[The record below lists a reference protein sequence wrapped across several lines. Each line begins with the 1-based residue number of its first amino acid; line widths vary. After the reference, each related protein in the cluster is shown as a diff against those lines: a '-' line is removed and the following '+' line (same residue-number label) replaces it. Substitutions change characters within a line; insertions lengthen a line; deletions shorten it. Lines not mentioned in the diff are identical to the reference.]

1 MTRGARRLPRDD
13 SGARGL
19 DAPASFPERHWYR
32 LSALSIALAPLG
44 VAFGLA
50 VRLRRAAY
58 RAGILSAQRLPVPVV
73 IVGNLV
79 AGGTGKTPLVL
90 WVVEALQ
97 RCGGHPGILSRGYR
111 GAGGPARAVPADG
124 DPARC
129 GDEPVLLAERSRVP
143 VWIGRDRVAAA
154 RGLLAAHPRC
164 DVLVC
169 DDGLQHYALARDFEI
184 AVEDERG
191 HGNGLLLP
199 AGPLRE
205 PAGRTVDAVVV
216 NGGAAA
222 GAFEMR
228 LVPDGFRRV
237 GGRGEEVA
245 LAALRGRRLHAVA
258 GIGNPARFF
267 ATLRGLGLQFVPHAF
282 PDHHPWRASE
292 LDFAGCDSVL
302 MTEKDAVK
310 CRAFGRDDLVALRV
324 QARVDPRLAELLAA
338 RIHGPQAA

>member
-1 MTRGARRLPRDD
+1 
-13 SGARGL
+13 L
-19 DAPASFPERHWYR
+19 DAPTSFPERHWYR
-32 LSALSIALAPLG
+32 LGAFSIALAPLG
-44 VAFGLA
+44 LAFGAA

-58 RAGILSAQRLPVPVV
+58 LAGVLRAHRLPVPVV
-73 IVGNLV
+73 VVGNLV
-79 AGGTGKTPLVL
+79 VGGTGKTPLVL
-90 WVVEALQ
+90 WVVDAL
-97 RCGGHPGILSRGYR
+97 RGRGLRPGIVSRGYR
-111 GAGGPARAVPADG
+111 GANTSAQRVPADG
-124 DPARC
+124 DPARF
-129 GDEPVLLAERSRVP
+129 GDEPVLLAERSGAP
-143 VWIGRDRVAAA
+143 VWVGRDRVAAA

-169 DDGLQHYALARDFEI
+169 DDGLQHYALARDVEI

-205 PAGRTVDAVVV
+205 PASRAVDAVVV
-216 NGGAAA
+216 NGGTAA

-228 LVPDGFRRV
+228 LVPDGLRRV
-237 GGRGEEVA
+237 GGRGEEIP
-245 LAALRGRRLHAVA
+245 LAVLRGKRLHAVA

-267 ATLRGLGLQFVPHAF
+267 ATLRGLGLEFVPHAF
-282 PDHHPWRASE
+282 PDHHAWRADE
-292 LDFAGCDSVL
+292 LDFADCDIVL

-324 QARVDPRLAELLAA
+324 QARVDPRLADLLAA

>member
-1 MTRGARRLPRDD
+1 M
-13 SGARGL
+13 

-32 LSALSIALAPLG
+32 LSAVSIALAPLG
-44 VAFGLA
+44 LAFGVA

-58 RAGILSAQRLPVPVV
+58 GAGLLRAHRLPVPVV
-73 IVGNLV
+73 VVGNLV
-79 AGGTGKTPLVL
+79 VGGTGKTPLVL
-90 WVVEALQ
+90 WVVDVLQ
-97 RCGGHPGILSRGYR
+97 RSGLHPGVVSRGYR
-111 GAGGPARAVPADG
+111 GANATAQGVPANG
-124 DPARC
+124 DPARF
-129 GDEPVLLAERSRVP
+129 GDEPLLLAERSRVP

-169 DDGLQHYALARDFEI
+169 DDGLQHYALARDVEI

-205 PAGRTVDAVVV
+205 PAGRAVDAVVV

-228 LVPDGFRRV
+228 LAPDGFRRV
-237 GGRGEEVA
+237 GGGGEDVP
-245 LAALRGRRLHAVA
+245 LAALRGKRLHAVA

-267 ATLRGLGLQFVPHAF
+267 ATLRGVGLEFVPHAF
-282 PDHHPWRASE
+282 PDHHAWRAAE
-292 LDFAGCDSVL
+292 LDFADCDIVL

-324 QARVDPRLAELLAA
+324 QARVDPRLADLLAA

>member
-1 MTRGARRLPRDD
+1 
-13 SGARGL
+13 L
-19 DAPASFPERHWYR
+19 DAPASFPARHWYR
-32 LSALSIALAPLG
+32 LSAVSIALAPFSL
-44 VAFGLA
+44 AFGAA

-58 RAGILSAQRLPVPVV
+58 RIGLLRTERLPVPVV
-73 IVGNLV
+73 VVGNLV
-79 AGGTGKTPLVL
+79 VGGTGKTPLVL
-90 WVVEALQ
+90 WVVDAL
-97 RCGGHPGILSRGYR
+97 RSGGLRPGIVSRGYR
-111 GAGGPARAVPADG
+111 GANASAQGVPADG
-124 DPARC
+124 DPAHF
-129 GDEPVLLAERSRVP
+129 GDEPVLLAERSGAP
-143 VWIGRDRVAAA
+143 VWTGRDRVAAA
-154 RGLLAAHPRC
+154 RGLLAAHPHC

-205 PAGRTVDAVVV
+205 PASRAVDAVVV
-216 NGGAAA
+216 NGSTAT

-228 LVPDGFRRV
+228 LVPDGLRRV
-237 GGRGEEVA
+237 GGRGEDIP
-245 LAALRGRRLHAVA
+245 LAELRGKRLHAVA

-267 ATLRGLGLQFVPHAF
+267 ATLRVLGLEFVPHAF
-282 PDHHPWRASE
+282 PDHHAWRADE
-292 LDFAGCDSVL
+292 LDFADCDIVL

>member
-1 MTRGARRLPRDD
+1 M
-13 SGARGL
+13 

-32 LSALSIALAPLG
+32 LSAVSLALAPLAL
-44 VAFGLA
+44 AFGVA

-58 RAGILSAQRLPVPVV
+58 RAGLLRAHRLAVPVV
-73 IVGNLV
+73 VVGNLV
-79 AGGTGKTPLVL
+79 VGGTGKTPLAL
-90 WVVEALQ
+90 WVVDALQ
-97 RCGGHPGILSRGYR
+97 GRGLRPGIVSRGYG
-111 GAGGPARAVPADG
+111 GAAASAQSVPADG
-124 DPARC
+124 DPTRF
-129 GDEPVLLAERSRVP
+129 GDEPVLLAERSGVP
-143 VWIGRDRVAAA
+143 VWIGGDRVAAA

-216 NGGAAA
+216 NGRAAA

-228 LVPDGFRRV
+228 LAPDGFRRV
-237 GGRGEEVA
+237 GGSGDEIPA
-245 LAALRGRRLHAVA
+245 AALRGKRLHAVA

-267 ATLRGLGLQFVPHAF
+267 ATLRGLGLEFEPHAF
-282 PDHHPWRASE
+282 PDHHPWRAAE
-292 LDFAGCDSVL
+292 LDFAGCDAVL